1 MGVVI
6 PVGFGQVALDH
17 YNIIDPEPMTTLFGF
32 DYTATNPD
40 PAGIADT
47 FFTFLTGTN
56 GMLQLSTVSNGV
68 TIGPFRVAVNTAG
81 GLLSGVGTLFGVG
94 TSVVP
99 PLPNNCSWL
108 LQKRTARGGRKG
120 RGRSYLP
127 PTQLSE
133 TDVSSIGVLGIATRN
148 AFQTRVNLF
157 RTDALANQLGLVLLH
172 SGAEA
177 PDEITSLVV
186 DTRIATQRT
195 RMRP

>member
-17 YNIIDPEPMTTLFGF
+17 VNVADPEPMTTLFGF
-32 DYTATNPD
+32 DYTASNPD
-40 PAGIADT
+40 PNVIADT

-56 GMLQLSTVSNGV
+56 GMLQLSTVSSGV

-81 GLLSGVGTLFGVG
+81 GLLSGVGALSGVG
-94 TSVVP
+94 TSAVAP
-99 PLPNNCSWL
+99 PPNNCSWL

-127 PTQLSE
+127 PVQLDE
-133 TDVSSIGVLGIATRN
+133 TNVSSTGVVGIATRN

-157 RTDALANQLGLVLLH
+157 RTDALANSLELVLLH

-177 PDEITSLVV
+177 PDALTSLIV
-186 DTRIATQRT
+186 DSRIATQRT
-195 RMRP
+195 RLRP